1 MNRDD
6 AKEINEDGFSP
17 DLPELGEEA
26 VRHED
31 ETD

>member
-6 AKEINEDGFSP
+6 ANEINEDGFSP